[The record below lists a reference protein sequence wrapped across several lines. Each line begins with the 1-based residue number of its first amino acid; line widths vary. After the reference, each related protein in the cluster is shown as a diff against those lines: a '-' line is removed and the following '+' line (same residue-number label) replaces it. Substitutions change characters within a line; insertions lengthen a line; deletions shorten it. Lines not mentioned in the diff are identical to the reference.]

1 MEGLGASL
9 VACPGFGHSWCGPG
23 QRQELFD
30 QLASSIA

>member
-9 VACPGFGHSWCGPG
+9 VAHPGFGHSWCGPG
-23 QRQELFD
+23 QRQLFD